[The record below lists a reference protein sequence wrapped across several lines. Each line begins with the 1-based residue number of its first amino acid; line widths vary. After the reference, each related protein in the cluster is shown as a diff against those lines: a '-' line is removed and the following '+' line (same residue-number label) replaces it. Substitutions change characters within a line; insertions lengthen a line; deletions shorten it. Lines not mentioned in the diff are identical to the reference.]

1 MAKEKMYLTLSHLL
15 ITLTRM
21 SQIFDTIR
29 KAIEASDKT
38 RYRLSQE
45 TGIDQAQLSRLM
57 SGKEGVSVEN
67 LERLAEALGLEIVIR
82 PKVAARRTERR
93 TVKHGKR
100 D

>member
-1 MAKEKMYLTLSHLL
+1 
-15 ITLTRM
+15 M

-29 KAIEASDKT
+29 KAIEASSKT
-38 RYRLSQE
+38 RYRLSKE

-67 LERLAEALGLEIVIR
+67 LERLAEALGLEIIIH
-82 PKVAARRTERR
+82 PKTTESKAEKR

>member
-1 MAKEKMYLTLSHLL
+1 MFTW
-15 ITLTRM
+15 M

-38 RYRLSQE
+38 RYRLSKE

-67 LERLAEALGLEIVIR
+67 LERLAEALGLEIVIH
-82 PKVAARRTERR
+82 PKMAERKAEKR
-93 TVKHGKR
+93 MVKHGKR

>member
-1 MAKEKMYLTLSHLL
+1 
-15 ITLTRM
+15 M
-21 SQIFDTIR
+21 SQVFDTIR
-29 KAIEASDKT
+29 KAIEAGGKT
-38 RYRLSQE
+38 RYRLSKE

-67 LERLAEALGLEIVIR
+67 LERLADALGLEIIIR
-82 PKVAARRTERR
+82 PKMAGREAKKR